1 MSRIVVDL
9 QSQSEKS
16 ATGKEFEA
24 NSRGFASNT
33 VAPKTP
39 KKRRLWLKILLVLAS
54 LLLFGAVAAGIAGY
68 WWWTNLQK
76 SPAYSLAL
84 LIDAAR
90 KDDQPT
96 VEQFLDTNAVIDDFV
111 PQITEKATERYG
123 RGFPPQVVA
132 KATKQLQP
140 LLQQI
145 LPQIKEIAKREIPRI
160 IKERAAVAPEVSPA
174 VLAMGLERIVNIEQ
188 NSDTATVTAELQS
201 RTVEL
206 KMQRNGDRWQIV
218 GAKDEAL
225 ADKIADQVA
234 QKVLATV
241 TQRQTAGKPISNKD
255 LIDDITRQIQQIIP

>member
-1 MSRIVVDL
+1 MSKIVVNL
-9 QSQSEKS
+9 QPESSQGATAEKKFSPSPS
-16 ATGKEFEA
+16 A
-24 NSRGFASNT
+24 
-33 VAPKTP
+33 VAPNATLP
-39 KKRRLWLKILLVLAS
+39 KPQRRGLLFKVLLVLAGLF
-54 LLLFGAVAAGIAGY
+54 LLAAVVGGTAGY

-90 KDDQPT
+90 KDDQPG

-123 RGFPPQVVA
+123 RGFPPPVVA
-132 KATKQLQP
+132 KATQQLQP
-140 LLQQI
+140 LLRQV
-145 LPQIKEIAKREIPRI
+145 LPQIKEIARREIPRI
-160 IKERAAVAPEVSPA
+160 IKEKSQAAPQTSPV
-174 VLAMGLERIVNIEQ
+174 VLAIGLGRVITVDETG
-188 NSDTATVTAELQS
+188 DAAKVTANFQS
-201 RTVEL
+201 REIEFR
-206 KMQRNGDRWQIV
+206 MRRNGDRWQII

-241 TQRQTAGKPISNKD
+241 TQRQTTGKTVSNKD